1 MNYTDEDKVSIKQ
14 LNPKLQELL
23 ADLIS
28 SQAFQELKS
37 SLDIHKNDNSRH
49 LTEDVISKINYS
61 YNRIKETIDEDV
73 GEMLKNFVNTV
84 VSMQEHID
92 NDIIHWTAIEKSEY
106 KNLLNLVRNAIA
118 KMESNISQ
126 YQLDTSSNY
135 VSHNQYNDLDTNVQ
149 QHIANSYVHI
159 FPHERTNWNNMLLE
173 AKSYSDNIL
182 QAHKQDSISHT
193 NDVEKA
199 IWNDHV
205 NNSAIHMNITD
216 LGLIHNHLE
225 DLTIHTTLEDKAK
238 IRQLQD
244 QVTSLTET
252 VNQLQ
257 SIVNAQQA
265 AIDKIK
271 VSISI
276 LE

>member
-1 MNYTDEDKVSIKQ
+1 MDYTDEDKVSIKQ

-37 SLDIHKNDNSRH
+37 SLDIHKNDNNRH

-135 VSHNQYNDLDTNVQ
+135 VSYNQYNELNTNVQ
-149 QHIANSYVHI
+149 QHIANSHVHI